1 MSLVGSKE
9 LQDKAAVPVHTQDKV
24 SFTLYSTLPQLLAR
38 PLHHFSLELTGEASA
53 STMWDNQAW
62 SYLHG
67 DKEEAEPL
75 LLAQDFIHTLQPNA
89 KIIVMLRDPVER

>member
-1 MSLVGSKE
+1 MGSKE
-9 LQDKAAVPVHTQDKV
+9 RQDKGAFPFNGQDKV
-24 SFTLYSTLPQLLAR
+24 YFTFYSTVPQYSSTF
-38 PLHHFSLELTGEASA
+38 HHFPLELTGEASA

-75 LLAQDFIHTLQPNA
+75 LLAQDFIHTVQPNA
-89 KIIVMLRDPVER
+89 KIIIMLRDPVER